1 MRRSLYVRTLIAF
14 ALVALISYGLA
25 IGSRAAWRWAND
37 RITPSEPSVET
48 MTLQAQAALDRGGRD
63 GLVKWIVQTSERYPN
78 LEIDAVDPNG
88 QEILRRFFPPILR
101 RFPTGEMPLH
111 HGAWFGT
118 SDIGGGAQPNWR
130 LAFIHPHRPRK
141 GLDQNFLRLLLAP
154 GLILAVGLLISEGL
168 SIWFALSLTRPIVR
182 LRSGVQALAAGDLNT
197 RMAPDLT
204 RRDDEVGALSREFD
218 HMVGRVR
225 GLLESKETLLRDV
238 SHELRSPLARLR
250 FSLGMMRED
259 SSADPKAQLDQID
272 RELQR
277 IDQLIGQ
284 ILSFSR
290 LSGPEPAREPVDLG
304 ALVEDVAADARIE
317 AEPAGK
323 RIALIIPEPVGV
335 IGDAHL
341 LRSAVENVLRN
352 AVRFTAPDTA
362 VEVTIGE
369 VAGRAGITVRDHG
382 PGVGPD
388 DLPRLF
394 EPFFRAEN
402 GDGSGQGLGL
412 AIARR
417 IVELHQGAIMAEN
430 ASGGG
435 LTIRLSLPAAPHKT

>member
-25 IGSRAAWRWAND
+25 IGSRAAWRWASSQV
-37 RITPSEPSVET
+37 TPREPSVET
-48 MTLQAQAALDRGGRD
+48 MTLQAQAALEKGGRQ
-63 GLVKWIVQTSERYPN
+63 GLVNWIVQTSERYPN
-78 LEIDAVDPNG
+78 VEVDAVDANG
-88 QEILRRFFPPILR
+88 QEILRRFFPPVLR

-118 SDIGGGAQPNWR
+118 SDIGGGAQPTWR
-130 LAFIHPHRPRK
+130 LAFIHPHRPKR
-141 GLDQNFLRLLLAP
+141 GLDQNLLQLLLAP

-168 SIWFALSLTRPIVR
+168 SIWFAFSLTRPIVR
-182 LRSGVQALAAGDLNT
+182 LRSGVQALAGGDLEA
-197 RMAPDLT
+197 RMDPGLT
-204 RRDDEVGALSREFD
+204 RRDDEIGALSREFD
-218 HMVGRVR
+218 LMVGRVR

-250 FSLGMMRED
+250 FSLGLLREGRKP
-259 SSADPKAQLDQID
+259 DPKALDQID
-272 RELQR
+272 REVQR

-323 RIALIIPEPVGV
+323 RIIVTIPEPVGV

-341 LRSAVENVLRN
+341 LRSAIENVLRN
-352 AVRFTAPDTA
+352 AVRFTVGDTA
-362 VEVTIGE
+362 VEVAVTEG
-369 VAGRAGITVRDHG
+369 AGRARVSVRDHG
-382 PGVGPD
+382 PGVGPA

-417 IVELHQGAIMAEN
+417 IVELHDGAISAEN
-430 ASGGG
+430 AAGGG
-435 LTIRLSLPAAPHKT
+435 LTIRLSLPSALHKT